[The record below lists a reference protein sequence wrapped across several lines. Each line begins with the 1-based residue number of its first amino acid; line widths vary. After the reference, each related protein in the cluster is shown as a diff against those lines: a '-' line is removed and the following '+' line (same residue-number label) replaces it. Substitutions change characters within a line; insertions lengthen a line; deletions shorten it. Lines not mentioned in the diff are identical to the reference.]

1 MPSPPPRRRRSRR
14 GPPSSSRDCCGHER
28 SERHKRRPRADRRA
42 AGQLRRRGQRR
53 HVRIRQ
59 ADPRRRAARQ
69 FTATLWRI
77 LRRSGRQADHRA
89 RRGRLQRRR
98 RTRRG
103 VPRRAHPRGAPRA
116 PGRGCAGIAR
126 RRSLEIRTVPWCLGG
141 ALPQL
146 RRPRAARGLPADVDH
161 AQPADSRRGGCTRC
175 GSPCA
180 VAVFGLPHHGLAR
193 AGDLRLLRHRVRR
206 APIADPHRD
215 ARRLGRPSATQG
227 LPVGRHPRGVS
238 RGDDP
243 PARRAE
249 VLQLMTQQ
257 DVPETVITVGGEDWD
272 DVVKAARDSGVA
284 GERIVVNMGPQ
295 HPSTHGVLRLILE
308 IDGETITEARCG
320 IGYLHTGIEKNL
332 EYRNWTQGVTFVTRM
347 DYLSPFFNETAYCLG
362 VEKLLDVTDDI
373 PERATVIRVMLMELN
388 RISSHLVA
396 LATGG
401 MELGAMSAMFF
412 GFLGRELVLAVFET
426 ITGLRMNHAYIRPG
440 GVAVHL
446 PDEAMPQLEELLR
459 TMPDKLTD
467 LENLLNEN
475 YLWKARTVGVG
486 YLDLT
491 GCMALGITGPILRS
505 TGLPHDLRRAQ
516 PYCGYENY
524 EVDVITTDECDAY
537 RRYLI
542 RVREMRESLK
552 IVEQC
557 VDRLKPGPVMLT
569 DKKLAWPADL
579 KLGPDGLGNSNEH
592 IAKIMGGS
600 MEALIHHFK
609 LVTEGIR
616 VPAGQVYVAVES
628 PRGELGVH
636 MVSDGGTRPYRVHY
650 RDPSFTNLQ
659 AVAAMCEGGM
669 VADAISAVAS
679 IDSVMGGVD
688 R

>member
-1 MPSPPPRRRRSRR
+1 MSTPDAPTDTVVMV
-14 GPPSSSRDCCGHER
+14 G
-28 SERHKRRPRADRRA
+28 
-42 AGQLRRRGQRR
+42 GQDWNE
-53 HVRIRQ
+53 VV
-59 ADPRRRAARQ
+59 AAAR
-69 FTATLWRI
+69 
-77 LRRSGRQADHRA
+77 
-89 RRGRLQRRR
+89 
-98 RTRRG
+98 
-103 VPRRAHPRGAPRA
+103 
-116 PGRGCAGIAR
+116 
-126 RRSLEIRTVPWCLGG
+126 E
-141 ALPQL
+141 
-146 RRPRAARGLPADVDH
+146 AA
-161 AQPADSRRGGCTRC
+161 
-175 GSPCA
+175 
-180 VAVFGLPHHGLAR
+180 
-193 AGDLRLLRHRVRR
+193 
-206 APIADPHRD
+206 
-215 ARRLGRPSATQG
+215 
-227 LPVGRHPRGVS
+227 
-238 RGDDP
+238 
-243 PARRAE
+243 
-249 VLQLMTQQ
+249 
-257 DVPETVITVGGEDWD
+257 
-272 DVVKAARDSGVA
+272 A

-308 IDGETITEARCG
+308 IEGETVTEARCS

-347 DYLSPFFNETAYCLG
+347 DYLAPFFNETAYCLG
-362 VEKLLDVTDDI
+362 VEKLLGITDDI
-373 PERATVIRVMLMELN
+373 PERASVIRVLLMELN

-412 GFLGRELVLAVFET
+412 GFRERELVLNVFEA

-440 GVAVHL
+440 GLAAGL
-446 PDEAMPQLEELLR
+446 PDDGISRLRDLL
-459 TMPDKLTD
+459 KLLPKRLRD
-467 LENLLNEN
+467 MENLLKEN
-475 YLWKARTVGVG
+475 YIWKARTQGIG

-524 EVDVITTDECDAY
+524 EFDVITDDGCDAY
-537 RRYLI
+537 GRFLI
-542 RVREMRESLK
+542 RVKEMTES
-552 IVEQC
+552 IRIAEQC
-557 VDRLKPGPVMLT
+557 VDKLDTLGPGPVMIS

-579 KLGPDGLGNSNEH
+579 KLGPDGLGNSPEH
-592 IAKIMGGS
+592 ISKIMGSS

-609 LVTEGIR
+609 IVTEGIR

-679 IDSVMGGVD
+679 IDPVMGGVD